1 MDLKDCERFLNLLA
15 FLGGGLDPDIK
26 VRLSLS

>member
-1 MDLKDCERFLNLLA
+1 MDPKDSERFLILLA
-15 FLGGGLDPDIK
+15 FWGGLDPDIK

>member
-1 MDLKDCERFLNLLA
+1 MDLKDSQGFLILLA
-15 FLGGGLDPDIK
+15 FFFELDPDIK